1 MKTVGQILS
10 EARNAKGITFAEAE
24 RATKIRPEILQAIEE
39 DNFSEIPGPTYIRGF
54 IKNYG
59 DFLGLPQDHLQAIF
73 RRQYE
78 EVTPRTGSFLPNF
91 SAPESPKLMLTPGR
105 ALGLGVSVLV
115 LGFMGYLL
123 AQYQSFAAAPLISL
137 SEPSDNLRTA
147 SGTVQVV
154 GRTDRDAK
162 LRINGQEVSLTES
175 GAFSVSV
182 TLPDGTTEL
191 TLSAENKLGRIT
203 AMKRTVTVE
212 TARSS
217 EPAGPAASSG
227 APLTPALATASAKPS
242 VAAAVTEAQ
251 LEVTLKIGPQ
261 SAWVRVE
268 SDATSFEG
276 ILGAGVSKTFKAQD
290 KITVRTG
297 NGGSTEVILGGVSQG
312 LMGEPAQVVTKTFT
326 R

>member
-1 MKTVGQILS
+1 MKTVGQILA
-10 EARNAKGITFAEAE
+10 EARASKGITFAEAE
-24 RATKIRPEILQAIEE
+24 RATKIRPEILQALEE
-39 DNFSEIPGPTYIRGF
+39 DNFSTLPGPTYIKGF

-59 DFLGLPQDHLQAIF
+59 EYLGLNMEHLQAIL
-73 RRQYE
+73 RRQYDSSA
-78 EVTPRTGSFLPNF
+78 PRSGTFLPDF
-91 SAPESPKLMLTPGR
+91 SPKKSPRFMVTPGR
-105 ALGLGVSVLV
+105 AMGLGVSILV

-137 SEPSDNLRTA
+137 SEPSDNLRVT
-147 SGTVQVV
+147 SGTVQVT

-191 TLSAENKLGRIT
+191 TLSAENKLGKLT
-203 AMKRTVTVE
+203 TMQRTVTVE
-212 TARSS
+212 TAKSS
-217 EPAGPAASSG
+217 EPLGPVASGGPITS
-227 APLTPALATASAKPS
+227 PATSSSAKPA
-242 VAAAVTEAQ
+242 VAAATTTNL

-261 SAWVRVE
+261 AAWIRVE

-290 KITVRTG
+290 KITVRSG
-297 NGGSTEVILGGVSQG
+297 NAGSTEVIVGGVSQG
-312 LMGEPAQVVTKTFT
+312 KMGELSRVVTKTYT